1 MDSTELGIV
10 ISVRDSQYAK
20 AWFPMDLTELGII
33 ISVKDSQYT
42 KA

>member
-1 MDSTELGIV
+1 MILTDLGIIILV
-10 ISVRDSQYAK
+10 NDLQYAK